1 MALVNGTQSAYTSD
15 TNKWLNTQRA
25 TGMVGILDNSASLPI
40 TSTNIEIYCNNQRVG
55 FIQSFSPSESRTIT
69 PIQELGTE
77 GVVQMAPGN
86 TNGGQISIN
95 RIALFNGNL
104 FNALGMTKTGHFAT
118 YSEQIPGNAVA
129 QGGTGNTLGNPFKNL
144 KEQRVPLEI
153 QVKTKMPDMETK
165 AYYVE
170 TYVDCWLSAYSKAI
184 SAGQITVAET
194 ATIVYSDV
202 YSDYVTAKD

>member
-1 MALVNGTQSAYTSD
+1 MKKVNVAVVG
-15 TNKWLNTQRA
+15 A

-104 FNALGMTKTGHFAT
+104 FNALGMTKTGQFAT
-118 YSEQIPGNAVA
+118 YYRIKPEVKYR
-129 QGGTGNTLGNPFKNL
+129 PFKNL